1 MLVKVNEDLGVSVQI
16 ACDRLE
22 DLAAQGVALLICN
35 RPDGEELNQPNF
47 SEIQARAEAV
57 GIEALYQPV
66 IPGQIS
72 DQAIAEFGNA
82 LMTAN
87 GKVLA
92 YCRTGTR
99 SITLWA
105 LSQAR
110 QGQNV
115 DELLQ
120 AASEAGYDLAG
131 IRDRLDQLT
140 KEAL

>member
-1 MLVKVNEDLGVSVQI
+1 MSAKVSEDLAVSVQI
-16 ACDRLE
+16 TSGQLE
-22 DLAAQGVALLICN
+22 QFAAQGVALLICN
-35 RPDGEELNQPNF
+35 RPDGEEPNQPDF
-47 SEIQARAEAV
+47 SEIESSARAV
-57 GIEALYQPV
+57 GIEAVYQPV
-66 IPGQIS
+66 VPGQIS
-72 DQAIAEFGNA
+72 DQAIADFGNA
-82 LMTAN
+82 IEAAN

-110 QGQNV
+110 KGSNI

-120 AASEAGYDLAG
+120 AAHQTGYDLTTMG
-131 IRDRLDQLT
+131 DRLSQLA

>member
-1 MLVKVNEDLGVSVQI
+1 MSVRVNEDLAVSVQI
-16 ACDRLE
+16 ACDQLE
-22 DLAAQGVALLICN
+22 DLAKQGVTLLICN
-35 RPDGEELNQPNF
+35 RPDGEEPNQLNF
-47 SEIQARAEAV
+47 SEIQTRAAAV

-72 DQAIAEFGNA
+72 DQAIVEFGNA
-82 LMTAN
+82 LLTAN

-110 QGQNV
+110 EGQNV

-120 AASEAGYDLAG
+120 AARDAGYDLAG
-131 IRDRLDQLT
+131 IRDRLDQLS